1 MRRVRSRREMKNPG
15 IYDRYAKEE
24 AAGYL
29 AQLLAARCHLAGL
42 KFGPMAEMDQVIGAI
57 RHDLPV
63 DAIADLLTDLA
74 DRCQCAVA
82 MGRTSRQNIGCR
94 AAPGPLQEI
103 IDKLRQ
109 S

>member
-1 MRRVRSRREMKNPG
+1 MKNPG

-42 KFGPMAEMDQVIGAI
+42 RFGPMAEMDQVIGAI

-63 DAIADLLTDLA
+63 DAIAKLLADLA
-74 DRCQCAVA
+74 HERCACELTLDEDGEVDHQW
-82 MGRTSRQNIGCR
+82 GCR
-94 AAPGPLQEI
+94 RGRAQAI
-103 IDKLRQ
+103 IDTLRR
-109 S
+109 

>member
-57 RHDLPV
+57 RHDMPV
-63 DAIADLLTDLA
+63 DAIADLLTDLSH
-74 DRCQCAVA
+74 DRCQCGVDLEDDEHY
-82 MGRTSRQNIGCR
+82 IGCR
-94 AAPGPLQEI
+94 AGLARSI